1 MRSIIFEKL
10 SWQDW
15 VASGAG
21 SGFISPANGTW
32 GSLFGLGTGLLFYNA
47 FGVWALII
55 LTILALP
62 VALFAIHKIEQ
73 DTNLHDPSWIVA
85 DEILAVWLIICFIP
99 INTPLWILA
108 CFIGF
113 RVLDILKPYPISKL
127 DRDVSGAWGVMV
139 DDFIAAF
146 IVIIVAWG
154 GYVGFDT
161 IGF

>member
-32 GSLFGLGTGLLFYNA
+32 GSLFGLGTGLLVYNA

-62 VALFAIHKIEQ
+62 VALFAIHMIER
-73 DTNLHDPSWIVA
+73 DTDLHDPSWIVV

-99 INTPLWILA
+99 ITNPVWLLGA
-108 CFIGF
+108 FVAF
-113 RVLDILKPYPISKL
+113 RFFDIVKPYPISKL
-127 DRDVSGAWGVMV
+127 DQDVSGAWGVMV
-139 DDFIAAF
+139 DDLAAAF
-146 IVIIVAWG
+146 IVILIAWG
-154 GYVGFDT
+154 IYLGF
-161 IGF
+161 G